1 MSTTSQ
7 QILFIDPAVGG
18 IASLLAQIDPSI
30 EVFLLRSDQNGLEQI
45 AQALAGRT
53 GVDAVHIIS
62 HGGAGYLQL
71 GSDALDQA
79 ALSGQGDALAVIGG
93 ALAEDADLL
102 LYGCDVAAGEA
113 GQAFISALAVA
124 TGADV
129 AASVDPT
136 GPALLGGDGQLES
149 SVGVIDAQVLDLIG
163 IENLLAAPSN
173 ASFEN
178 NLTGWTTS
186 DTSVGTGG
194 LYPTDGTDWTVNPY
208 GTKMAVLT
216 PAGGSGERDGTY
228 SALQVGSA
236 AQTYMNGLFSSKVP
250 TNFAYVYTD
259 VVLTAGESFN
269 MAWNYV
275 STDYEPWNDGSWV
288 SFVNTSNTGDLSMSI
303 RPGADADASTGQI
316 AVLGATNKGTGNYST
331 GSYGSTGW
339 QLVTFTAGQAGTY
352 RVGFAVFNLGDT
364 AYNPYLFVDQAQGT
378 TLKDGTPFGPIAQDP
393 NAPPP
398 ANPNA
403 APVFSATTH
412 TNGST
417 LSDTA
422 GDDSFATLTGQVHAS
437 DGDGD
442 ALTFAVSGA
451 TSGTTV
457 KAGTYGTFTLT
468 NASTGAFSY
477 TPNDAAIEGLKT
489 TVTESF
495 SVTVA
500 DGKGGTASTTMTFT
514 LAGANDSTVFTGTT
528 TGAVTEDGTAVASA
542 TVSASDRDTG
552 DATLVASAATS
563 VYGTFIVNA
572 AGQWTYTLG
581 NNSPAVQSL
590 SAGQIVQDTFSI
602 GTSGGGSQT
611 ITITLTGANDRPT
624 LSANA
629 ALLTQV
635 EDSTD
640 QVATSL
646 ATLLGGRFGDVDAG
660 ASFEGVLISGNG
672 ATAAQGEWQ
681 YQLAGSGTWVAVP
694 ASGLSAAHALA
705 LAADSL
711 IRFVPAANYN
721 GTPGALTVHAA
732 DDVYAGGFSSGAGE
746 VFAAVSAEGVSTTGR
761 AVSIAIT
768 AVNDAPVLAGSDLA
782 IGLSETGVADAVADL
797 QAAAAAADP
806 VVALSGTIA
815 ATDAENQA
823 LTYGIQGGQSGV
835 DAESGLLVQQG
846 SYGRLTLDPL
856 SGDWTY
862 TPNRTAAIDALEA
875 GEAGIE
881 TFTLKVTDSAGASDA
896 KALTV
901 SITGADDAP
910 VMAAAL
916 TDATVYGGQWSYQV
930 PVTHFTD
937 AEGEALV
944 YSAALV
950 DANGDP
956 VGDGSLP
963 AGLSFDGATRTFTG
977 GAPLAHNGQQIH
989 LRVTASDGS
998 ASVSDVFRLTVANQ
1012 VPVSSNDSV
1021 TLSEGQTRV
1030 FSLAD
1035 FGLYAD
1041 ADGDALSVVRITSL
1055 PLAGTLEHDGGS
1067 GWAPV
1072 TADQD
1077 IDAADIAAGH
1087 LRFVPGAGESGLSY
1101 ATLGFQVSDGL
1112 DFSAGGYTLTI
1123 HVASVGE
1130 APVLS
1135 ATPYG
1140 FANLQEDTPYTVTTA
1155 QLLQGFSDADPGQTA
1170 TLSVDGLAATNAQVV
1185 DNGDGTW
1192 TITPF
1197 ANTFGGAVSLSYRV
1211 VDTDGLWASRSLSL
1225 GVAGAN
1231 DTPPRQTG
1239 DAAMLAA
1246 GTEDQAYTVTLAQLR
1261 QGFSDVEGALGLW
1274 GFSVDRGTITT
1285 SDGGQTYTVTPP
1297 ANYNGP
1303 ITISYVVDDGQSG
1316 TGTTATFTLGAVN
1329 DAPVGSASATLP
1341 AATEDRSYLISSH
1354 DLLQGFS
1361 DVENDALSVVGNS
1374 LVATKA
1380 VGGGSA
1386 GTVTDNGDGT
1396 WTFTPEGD
1404 FSGAVNLAYAVSDG
1418 ALSTA
1423 ASNTFTVNEVSDPP
1437 VVAPGLGGTAVA
1449 AVLANQWSSVFT
1461 GDDPVSGVT
1470 GTNRVAVQS
1479 SSGYLRLPASVE
1491 ADTGVTIVTTGYDG
1505 GAGEGYAWGGTATA
1519 IAFEG
1524 TQEQINAALALLE
1537 ISTASNATVNVAL
1550 TQDSMIYN
1558 PTTGHF
1564 YEIGGTGAT
1573 GISWTDARDA
1583 AAASSYNGMQGYLA
1597 TITSAEENAYIL
1609 SKLPATGWIG
1619 ASDATTEGTWQW
1631 VTGPETGTTFSV
1643 GNNNPVI
1650 QSGQYANWNP
1660 GEPNDSGGED
1670 YAQFYVGGSNAGQW
1684 NDLPN
1689 SVGSTVRYYVI
1700 EYGGLA
1706 GDSPTNDVV
1715 QEFSIAV
1722 KASNTAPTATNLD
1735 QALSYT
1741 EDGGPVALGDMVV
1754 TDADAG
1760 DVITATL
1767 TLSHPLAGTLSTGT
1781 FGSATSTYDTAS
1793 GVWTVTGGVADVNAA
1808 LADVSF
1814 VPAPDNGQDVTIT
1827 TLIRDQVGTGPAQGS
1842 ISIAVTGVN
1851 DLPTST
1857 HDSVSTREDT
1867 PLRLTLADFGQ
1878 YADAET
1884 SQFDSITVVTLP
1896 TAGALELS
1904 DGSNW
1909 SAVSAGQVIGA
1920 ADIMAGWLRFA
1931 PDSQAHGAPYAT
1943 LTYTVNDGTADSLD
1957 SYTLTVNVSSVN
1969 DLPSGSASTV
1979 FGSMDEDT
1987 SRTVTQAELLAGFGD
2002 SDGGVLAVNGL
2013 SADHGSV
2020 RSNGDGTW
2028 TITPYA
2034 HFNGTLTL
2042 NYTVVDGQG
2051 GSVAASNTLLV
2062 QAVNDAPALTT
2073 APASLGAA
2081 TQDVPKTVAAS
2092 TLLGGYTDA
2101 DGTSPVIKDDTVT
2114 ANHGAS
2120 VSYDSASGVFTVTP
2134 APGYSGPVTLTYTV
2148 TDGVEEITVTRV
2160 LDFGDAN
2167 AAPGVN
2173 PADAPVDQS
2182 AAEGQPFSY
2191 TLAATAFTDADGDDL
2206 QWSAQWED
2214 ANGNL
2219 VGDGDLPAWLSFDTQ
2234 TREFSGTPPSDA
2246 AGQYQI
2252 RVVASDGSLAAQDR
2266 FTLTVAGTNQSPSV
2280 NPLGDQTLAQLQ
2292 AGISL
2297 AGVFADADG
2306 DALSLTPTLANGDPL
2321 PAWLSWDDATQTLSG
2336 NAPGGVAYVDL
2347 VVTASDG
2354 SASADTTLRI
2364 NLTDAGQTPNTLIGA
2379 MVANNAG
2386 SVAVLASGGSE
2397 PYPLGTVLTASVSD
2411 ADGYS
2416 LADVVY
2422 QWQVSSDGV
2431 QWSDIDGASAASF
2444 TLGQAQSDQQVR
2456 VQAFYN
2462 DNGTVLET
2470 PVSAAVGVALTD
2482 QAGAVSVS
2490 GSPAAGQTL
2499 QATLTDPDGLLGA
2512 TPVYT
2517 WQSADSSSGPW
2528 TTVASGTSSAY
2539 TLTNNDGGRYIQ
2551 VVVSYVDDAD
2561 GLARTVSGPLSSAGT
2576 PVMVQLGAVPP
2587 VAADQNAAAL
2597 EAGGVANAVA
2607 GTDPVGNLLTGATDA
2622 NAGDVIAF
2630 DSVRT
2635 GTALGLG
2642 TPALPDPES
2651 AGDVLLQGTYGVL
2664 RVNTGTGA
2672 YAYTVDNGSAAVQAL
2687 SAGQQVT
2694 DSFNYSVKDSTDLT
2708 GTGLLTVTVT
2718 GADDAPSGSGLPAT
2732 AGVTEDL
2739 STFVNLGALAL
2750 GDADAAG
2757 TETYC
2762 LQIAAGHPDASL
2774 SASAGAG
2781 VLVGGSGSDTLTLTG
2796 TMSALNAFIDSA
2808 SAIAYTGAANDDTDD
2823 TLTVS
2828 LQDVTNASAW
2838 VPLGSVAVA
2847 IAPVNDVPTLDLDA
2861 DNSSTATGSDYL
2873 TRFQPRSGEA
2883 VRVVDEDMQIGD
2895 VDTAGGLSD
2904 TIGLATVSVAAG
2916 ALDNAVQTL
2925 EVLTVTGSNVVTEGS
2940 ELRYTFGNYDPSDAG
2955 SYLVIAGNGT
2965 GKLTFLGSGT
2975 HEQYEAALKS
2985 VVYENLNPFAAAG
2998 TRTITVTVTDGA
3010 DTGGEPLSVTAST
3023 TLLQDWTPVVD
3034 LSGDSDAISVRHHAV
3049 TYTEGGSAVAI
3060 AASDA
3065 SLTDLDSNIQQVQ
3078 VSLRAG
3084 EAGAPLGAED
3094 ELSISPTLV
3103 SLLQSAHGISTVIS
3117 ADRHTVTFSGD
3128 NTSSVFQVAL
3138 RGVQYRNTADAPAT
3152 PLTRLVDVSTLDVD
3166 GHAGVPATTTVNVVP
3181 VNDAPIGEDSTVT
3194 VSEDT
3199 DHVFSVG
3206 DFGFGDATD
3215 ADANALASVRVSSLP
3230 ASGTLRLDGVAVL
3243 AGQDIALSDIA
3254 DGLLVYEPVAHASGA
3269 GVASF
3274 GFQVRDD
3281 GGVANGG
3288 VDLDATPATM
3298 SIDITPVN
3306 DAPVLTPDGVDFDTI
3321 EEDAIAGNGQTVASL
3336 LGTVADVDTATGAH
3350 SAINGTETGM
3360 ALYAAGTGGIGG
3372 VWQYR
3377 LHDAGDWTSVS
3388 LTDGNAL
3395 LLRATDLLRFVPD
3408 TVGGTTAGDLA
3419 KPSLSYHAWDQSAG
3433 VAGTLVSTGDRG
3445 GSTALSLAA
3454 DTIEV
3459 AVVDINDDPTISV
3472 PGPQT
3477 VAEDGSL
3484 VIGGLSFGDVDITG
3498 RVDGDAGNDRVTVT
3512 LSVGHGTVTLAS
3524 TEGIDITVGTNGSS
3538 AMILQGTLA
3547 DVNAAVASLGYAP
3560 DQDFSGEDA
3569 LSIQVFDGGNV
3580 GTGAASPVAASVAIS
3595 VTGVNDAPVVAA
3607 QAPALDSLTEDD
3619 TANNGNLVSELVGG
3633 EGGTGVTDA
3642 DGAAVDG
3649 TEGIGQGIAVFGLSH
3664 SGPGNGHWQ
3673 YTLDGTNWVD
3683 VGAVSDT
3690 QALLLESSDSLRF
3703 VPDAEN
3709 AAVASVSYYLWDG
3722 SSGVAGQRVDVTS
3735 RGDTTAFSTDADVAT
3750 VTVSAVG
3757 DAPVVDINGDATG
3770 TDGEVVFKPRG
3781 DGVALFGSDL
3791 AVSDVDSGEL
3801 LTGAT
3806 LVLDGASAMDNA
3818 FGTTYETLYA
3828 QSTAEAVVT
3837 GGTITLG
3844 DTVLTVSGNGT
3855 SASPLV
3861 IAGAATAAE
3870 YRAALQTLHYINT
3883 NPNAFAGE
3891 RRVAVTLSDDG
3902 STGVQPLTS
3911 AAAELVVNVNWTPVL
3926 DLNGALTGRNHATS
3940 YVEKQATTTYVAA
3953 PTATIFDQNGLIK
3966 RLVITLQD
3974 AVDGADEALSL
3985 SPSVVATLQSYG
3997 IKAEVVQTDGASHQV
4012 VLTAWDFAND
4022 LVWSGG
4028 RDTSAFQI
4036 GLRAV
4041 AYSNASAAPDEN
4053 TVRTVLVS
4061 SEDVDGTAG
4070 VSATTTINVSGV
4082 NIPPLLA
4089 DLAVPVTVS
4098 ETVESAAFSGAGLT
4112 GTLVGTDEDLQVLS
4126 YGIAVEGSGDAAYEA
4141 VPALDE
4147 PVDIDGV
4154 TYDVGQTGSYGT
4166 LYLNTG
4172 TGQYVYVPDA
4182 AALDPIADADQKTE
4196 TFHVS
4201 VSDGQAALVVK
4212 AFTVTLTG
4220 ANDAPTLGS
4229 VDASLVEED
4238 LAGTTVDTGLT
4249 GQLPGADVDEGAVLV
4264 YGIDGGV
4271 ADLDGSGQPTGTVSR
4286 ALAYGTLTVDTA
4298 TGAYTYTRDVAATEA
4313 LAAGQSV
4320 SDSFTVTVSDGMAA
4334 TVSSTLTVSIAGGN
4348 DAPVAQ
4354 LVTAAA
4360 TEDAGVI
4367 TGSVGSSDVD
4377 LPETAA
4383 SYALDAAVAGLSL
4396 DTDGSYSFDPSH
4408 AAYQHLADGETLDV
4422 VASYTVTDDQG
4433 ATGSATLTITVTG
4446 TNDAPVVVAATA
4458 AAVEDGP
4465 VVTGQ
4470 LTDSTS
4476 DVDLAEPGLSFQL
4489 DSEVAG
4495 LTLAADG
4502 SYSFDPS
4509 HAAYQH
4515 LADGATLDVEAAYT
4529 VTDDQGASASG
4540 TLVIT
4545 LTGTNDAPVAQAH
4558 AGTAREKSGTDN
4570 AVAGQDATGDVLTG
4584 GTDIDVGDTRSVV
4597 QIEALTGT
4605 GAAQSVSAD
4614 SSSDSGYVQVQ
4625 GAYGQLRIGADG
4637 SYRYLVDELNAEV
4650 QALRIPS
4657 DTLQDVFRYTMA
4669 DGSGATAAADLTV
4682 TIEGAND
4689 APTLVRVSSLEV
4701 TELTG
4706 AGAVTASA
4714 VNVGVLSTDDPDDA
4728 GNFSYDIIGGAEQ
4741 FYFQIGS
4748 DAGVPVLQL
4757 KQGVPLN
4764 AEFLS
4769 QCSVVVRST
4778 DALGA
4783 STFETF
4789 VLRVNDVNEFG
4800 VTVPTFNVQPMAE
4813 GLAPNTVPENSE
4825 IGSFIGIT
4833 AAATDADAT
4842 DHTVTYSLVGSALGA
4857 PYTAGEFRIEAADG
4871 RIYVDGAIDRETGG
4885 GARTLYVKA
4894 TSSDGSS
4901 AIRSINLFIQD
4912 VNEHAVSA
4920 PADADAGSNHVP
4932 ENAATGLPVGVTAS
4946 AFDAD
4951 ATNSTVTY
4959 SLVGDGNGAPYS
4971 AGEFAVHATSGVV
4984 TVAGPIDREA
4994 GATRSLFVKATSAD
5008 GSSAIT
5014 ALTVTVDDVNEYA
5027 AVFGS
5032 GATGSVVENAATGT
5046 VVYQAVTS
5054 DADATAGQRSVVYS
5068 LGGADAA
5075 LLAVDAASGAVTLA
5089 ASADFEAKGSYSF
5102 NVLATNGSLVSSQ
5115 AVQVTVGNV
5124 LELPAQPLAVTG
5136 QLWSG
5141 QTLALDLSGV
5151 SQADRSLLSFQWT
5164 ADGQPIANATGSSL
5178 VLGDAQVGKVVG
5190 VLVNGQG
5197 LGTVVPVAMPGA
5209 GLVGAADPD
5218 AQTGGSG
5225 SPAGS
5230 GVVVEAPA
5238 TDTGSPGSLITVVS
5252 GVSQGDGDATA
5263 GGVITSITTGGDTSG
5278 LPGGADTP
5286 LGTLSFTAGAGET
5299 ADGGSVA
5306 VPDTFS
5312 LYVDKALG
5320 INGFWVVDPDSGRL
5334 VNLAAAEHGGR
5345 IDDSG
5350 DLLRIDI
5357 QVADGSTFD
5366 STQPSDGLVQV
5377 DGALGHVDQSLAGF
5391 LPVVSESAPAPIVF
5405 WF

>member
-186 DTSVGTGG
+186 DTTVGTGG

-694 ASGLSAAHALA
+694 ASGLSAANALA

-998 ASVSDVFRLTVANQ
+998 ASVSDVFRLTVANLAPQ
-1012 VPVSSNDSV
+1012 ASDDSATV
-1021 TLSEGQTRV
+1021 VEDVARPLT
-1030 FSLAD
+1030 LAD
-1035 FGLYAD
+1035 FGAFSD
-1041 ADGDALSVVRITSL
+1041 ADGDALVAVRITGL
-1055 PLAGTLEHDGGS
+1055 PLAGTLEHDDG

-1072 TADQD
+1072 NVNQD
-1077 IDAADIAAGH
+1077 VTAADIAAGH
-1087 LRFVPGAGESGLSY
+1087 LRFVPASGVDSGSVALQ
-1101 ATLGFQVSDGL
+1101 FKVSDGI
-1112 DFSAGGYTLTI
+1112 DWSTGTYTLTLNL
-1123 HVASVGE
+1123 E
-1130 APVLS
+1130 A
-1135 ATPYG
+1135 
-1140 FANLQEDTPYTVTTA
+1140 
-1155 QLLQGFSDADPGQTA
+1155 AD
-1170 TLSVDGLAATNAQVV
+1170 
-1185 DNGDGTW
+1185 
-1192 TITPF
+1192 
-1197 ANTFGGAVSLSYRV
+1197 
-1211 VDTDGLWASRSLSL
+1211 
-1225 GVAGAN
+1225 
-1231 DTPPRQTG
+1231 
-1239 DAAMLAA
+1239 
-1246 GTEDQAYTVTLAQLR
+1246 
-1261 QGFSDVEGALGLW
+1261 
-1274 GFSVDRGTITT
+1274 
-1285 SDGGQTYTVTPP
+1285 
-1297 ANYNGP
+1297 
-1303 ITISYVVDDGQSG
+1303 
-1316 TGTTATFTLGAVN
+1316 
-1329 DAPVGSASATLP
+1329 
-1341 AATEDRSYLISSH
+1341 
-1354 DLLQGFS
+1354 
-1361 DVENDALSVVGNS
+1361 
-1374 LVATKA
+1374 
-1380 VGGGSA
+1380 
-1386 GTVTDNGDGT
+1386 
-1396 WTFTPEGD
+1396 
-1404 FSGAVNLAYAVSDG
+1404 
-1418 ALSTA
+1418 
-1423 ASNTFTVNEVSDPP
+1423 
-1437 VVAPGLGGTAVA
+1437 
-1449 AVLANQWSSVFT
+1449 
-1461 GDDPVSGVT
+1461 
-1470 GTNRVAVQS
+1470 
-1479 SSGYLRLPASVE
+1479 
-1491 ADTGVTIVTTGYDG
+1491 
-1505 GAGEGYAWGGTATA
+1505 
-1519 IAFEG
+1519 
-1524 TQEQINAALALLE
+1524 
-1537 ISTASNATVNVAL
+1537 
-1550 TQDSMIYN
+1550 
-1558 PTTGHF
+1558 
-1564 YEIGGTGAT
+1564 
-1573 GISWTDARDA
+1573 
-1583 AAASSYNGMQGYLA
+1583 
-1597 TITSAEENAYIL
+1597 
-1609 SKLPATGWIG
+1609 
-1619 ASDATTEGTWQW
+1619 
-1631 VTGPETGTTFSV
+1631 
-1643 GNNNPVI
+1643 
-1650 QSGQYANWNP
+1650 
-1660 GEPNDSGGED
+1660 
-1670 YAQFYVGGSNAGQW
+1670 
-1684 NDLPN
+1684 
-1689 SVGSTVRYYVI
+1689 
-1700 EYGGLA
+1700 
-1706 GDSPTNDVV
+1706 DSPTVV
-1715 QEFSIAV
+1715 AGL
-1722 KASNTAPTATNLD
+1722 TD
-1735 QALSYT
+1735 QSVPQDAALSIDAST
-1741 EDGGPVALGDMVV
+1741 AFA
-1754 TDADAG
+1754 DADAG
-1760 DVITATL
+1760 TSLRYSATLSNGDALPDWLTIDPVTGLLSGTPGADQVGSLSVTVTAWDGGVVGAGLSVSDSFLLTVTDVDDAPPQPSAIGTVTATEDQPFAFKVPGL
-1767 TLSHPLAGTLSTGT
+1767 PLQDAD
-1781 FGSATSTYDTAS
+1781 GSALTYSIEGLNHTALPGWLSYDPATGVLS
-1793 GVWTVTGGVADVNAA
+1793 GT
-1808 LADVSF
+1808 
-1814 VPAPDNGQDVTIT
+1814 PDNGD
-1827 TLIRDQVGTGPAQGS
+1827 VGTVNLRVFVTDGTSETGRTFTLSVVNANDEPTGS
-1842 ISIAVTGVN
+1842 LDIAGYAGSHPEVGDT
-1851 DLPTST
+1851 L
-1857 HDSVSTREDT
+1857 SVVS
-1867 PLRLTLADFGQ
+1867 TLADDDGGPAALTYQ
-1878 YADAET
+1878 WYANGAAIVGATAPDYTLTAAEVGKA
-1884 SQFDSITVVTLP
+1884 ITVVAAYTDGRGHAEVVVSGATPAVDDPSDGNDPAVYQVAMNGASAFISRPGAADPGEAQTAPYMIDGNLKVGDTLDFWAWVSDADGAATSSTVSWYADGELVATDP
-1896 TAGALELS
+1896 PGGLLTLTDDMVGRHISVIWSITDGEGNLESFASAATPPVQGHPVASDDAITIAEDEAHALTLGDFGAYANADGGALAAIRIVSLPAAGALSL
-1904 DGSNW
+1904 DGS
-1909 SAVSAGQVIGA
+1909 AVTANQVISA
-1920 ADIMAGWLRFA
+1920 ADVGAGKLVFTPA
-1931 PDSQAHGAPYAT
+1931 ANASGAGYA
-1943 LTYTVNDGTADSLD
+1943 LIGFQVGDAWVEGAGYNFSTA
-1957 SYTLTVNVSSVN
+1957 SYTLTVNVNAVDDAPETVAPLADQLVDQGDPFSLNAAAAFDEADGVA
-1969 DLPSGSASTV
+1969 LTFSAS
-1979 FGSMDEDT
+1979 
-1987 SRTVTQAELLAGFGD
+1987 L
-2002 SDGGVLAVNGL
+2002 SDG
-2013 SADHGSV
+2013 
-2020 RSNGDGTW
+2020 
-2028 TITPYA
+2028 
-2034 HFNGTLTL
+2034 
-2042 NYTVVDGQG
+2042 
-2051 GSVAASNTLLV
+2051 
-2062 QAVNDAPALTT
+2062 
-2073 APASLGAA
+2073 
-2081 TQDVPKTVAAS
+2081 
-2092 TLLGGYTDA
+2092 
-2101 DGTSPVIKDDTVT
+2101 SP
-2114 ANHGAS
+2114 
-2120 VSYDSASGVFTVTP
+2120 
-2134 APGYSGPVTLTYTV
+2134 
-2148 TDGVEEITVTRV
+2148 
-2160 LDFGDAN
+2160 
-2167 AAPGVN
+2167 
-2173 PADAPVDQS
+2173 
-2182 AAEGQPFSY
+2182 
-2191 TLAATAFTDADGDDL
+2191 
-2206 QWSAQWED
+2206 
-2214 ANGNL
+2214 
-2219 VGDGDLPAWLSFDTQ
+2219 LPAWLSIDPATGVLSGTPGSGDVGVRFVTVKAWDGGEAGAGQSVSDTFSLTVGDVNDAPMIDQGVQAQVASQGTQFTLAVPPDAFADADAGDTLVLTATLANGDPLPSWLTFDAVAGV
-2234 TREFSGTPPSDA
+2234 FSGTPGNADV
-2246 AGQYQI
+2246 GTLTI
-2252 RVVASDGSLAAQDR
+2252 LLTGTDGSGQAVDTT
-2266 FTLTVAGTNQSPSV
+2266 FSLTVADVNDTPSV

-2431 QWSDIDGASAASF
+2431 QWSDIDGANAASF

-2551 VVVSYVDDAD
+2551 VVVSYMDDAD
-2561 GLARTVSGPLSSAGT
+2561 GLTRTVSGPLSSAGT

-2694 DSFNYSVKDSTDLT
+2694 DSFNYSLKDSTDLT

-2739 STFVNLGALAL
+2739 STFVNLGALTL

-2774 SASAGAG
+2774 SASSGAG

-3538 AMILQGTLA
+3538 ALILQGALA

-3642 DGAAVDG
+3642 DGAAADG

-3673 YTLDGTNWVD
+3673 YSLGGANWVD
-3683 VGAVSDT
+3683 VGVVGDT

-3757 DAPVVDINGDATG
+3757 DAPVVDINGDAAG

-3974 AVDGADEALSL
+3974 AVDGADEVLSL

-4053 TVRTVLVS
+4053 TARTVLVS

-4229 VDASLVEED
+4229 VGASLVEED

-4286 ALAYGTLTVDTA
+4286 ALAYGTLTVDTV

-4932 ENAATGLPVGVTAS
+4932 ENAATGLPVGVAAS

-5046 VVYQAVTS
+5046 VVYQAVTG

-5350 DLLRIDI
+5350 DLLRIEI

-5366 STQPSDGLVQV
+5366 STQPSDGQVQV